1 MMLIRGMCWKWKV
14 ESSVVASQEI
24 DMGAAAF
31 SITYARSLVIDY
43 STPIFLDV
51 TGLLI
56 PFPEENSKALAS
68 IQPYPASV
76 GADLNQTANSAS
88 STIWIKC
95 VNWWVTGLAL
105 YHLLLT
111 AGGIGI
117 LGRAPSVGRNEILD
131 SSFARFR
138 TANTANAKYP
148 RRSR

>member
-1 MMLIRGMCWKWKV
+1 MLKWKV

-88 STIWIKC
+88 STI
-95 VNWWVTGLAL
+95 
-105 YHLLLT
+105 
-111 AGGIGI
+111 
-117 LGRAPSVGRNEILD
+117 
-131 SSFARFR
+131 
-138 TANTANAKYP
+138 
-148 RRSR
+148 